1 MLYDLDK
8 PVNEVV
14 QAYQEN
20 IFSIFIWVMLFLS
33 FICAQ
38 PEF

>member
-14 QAYQEN
+14 QAYQETFFSN
-20 IFSIFIWVMLFLS
+20 IYLGDAFPI